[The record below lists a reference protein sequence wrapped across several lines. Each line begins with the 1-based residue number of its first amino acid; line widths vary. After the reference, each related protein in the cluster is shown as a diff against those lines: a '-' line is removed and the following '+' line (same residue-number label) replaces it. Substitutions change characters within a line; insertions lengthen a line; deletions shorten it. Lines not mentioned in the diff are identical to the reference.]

1 MHLDQLKI
9 SPLRITEIESLRPL
23 AIKYF
28 LDSYAHLNTRENMQ
42 DYLDKAF
49 SLAQLSAE
57 FQSPNSQFYTAKY
70 KQQII
75 GYLKVNFA
83 AAQTDLNEETSLE
96 VERIYVAAAFQ
107 GKKVGKA
114 LMNKAKEIALD
125 SDLDYLWLGVW
136 QKNPSAIAFYEKI
149 GFVAFGTHTF
159 VFGDEAQT
167 DSLMKYILKK

>member
-1 MHLDQLKI
+1 MHLDQLAI
-9 SPLRITEIESLRPL
+9 SPLGITDLENLRPL

-28 LDSYAHLNTRENMQ
+28 LDSYAHLNTRANMQ
-42 DYLDKAF
+42 DYLEKAF
-49 SLAQLSAE
+49 SLAQLRTE
-57 FQSPNSQFYTAKY
+57 FQNPNSQFYAAKY
-70 KQQII
+70 KQEII
-75 GYLKVNFA
+75 AYLKVNFA
-83 AAQTDLNEETSLE
+83 AAQTDLKEENSLE

-167 DSLMKYILKK
+167 DRLMKYVLKK